1 MLLSKRNRNDNT
13 AATGRQTKRHSPS
26 PCTVSE
32 NQPPST
38 QENDENAPI
47 PKTPENQ
54 RVKSHQ
60 QGSLT
65 PVRSLAKTLEA
76 ATVTSPTKAVKKLDL
91 SVASEKSVDTL
102 LQDAKA
108 LFRRTAVPSRLVGR
122 AQERETILDFW
133 QQHVIDNKSGCLY
146 ISGSP
151 GTGKSAMLRE
161 IIAEME
167 PRAKDITTH
176 SIKVCSIN
184 CMSVKEPKA
193 IYAKLVAELKGPRM
207 ATETDVV
214 QQAEKLLNGKSKS
227 INVVVL
233 DEIDH
238 LLTKEQDVLYKIFEW
253 ASIPTSRLV
262 LIGIANALDL
272 TDRLLPR
279 LRAKNCNYPT
289 LFYDGEP
296 QLVNFNPYKVEEISA
311 IIKDRLSSLSKD
323 KDTPAIMQP
332 QAIELCA
339 RKVAAATGDLRKAL
353 DVCRQAIE
361 MAELEAKKKVAAYN
375 KPAALGEHKKNS
387 TLTTSAT
394 TAPKVT
400 IAHVVKVMN
409 VVFGSPTV
417 QKIRQCNF
425 QQKVALGVMVVMRS
439 TPSKQKD
446 QMTLGRF
453 QERYTTLCST
463 SDCITPVSRT
473 ELNDLVSMLETSG
486 LLTLAKAKEERQR
499 KINLSVQ
506 DTEILQVIREIAV
519 LHSWIN
525 DALKNA
531 EGKKLIN
538 DKSK

>member
-13 AATGRQTKRHSPS
+13 ADAGRQTKRHSPS
-26 PCTVSE
+26 PSTTDE
-32 NQPPST
+32 NQPLSPC
-38 QENDENAPI
+38 ENDENAPI
-47 PKTPENQ
+47 LKTPEKQ
-54 RVKSHQ
+54 RIKNHQ

-65 PVRSLAKTLEA
+65 PVRSLAKSLEA
-76 ATVTSPTKAVKKLDL
+76 AAVTSPTKATKSLDL
-91 SVASEKSVDTL
+91 VESNAKPVDNL

-108 LFRRTAVPSRLVGR
+108 LFRRTAVPARLVGR
-122 AQERETILDFW
+122 AQERETIIKFW
-133 QQHVIDNKSGCLY
+133 KAHVLDNKSGCLY

-167 PRAKDITTH
+167 PLAKDATSH

-193 IYAKLVAELKGPRM
+193 IYSKLVSELKGPRSAM
-207 ATETDVV
+207 EADVV
-214 QQAEKLLNGKSKS
+214 QQAEKLLNGKSKA

-279 LRAKNCNYPT
+279 LRAKNC
-289 LFYDGEP
+289 EP

-311 IIKDRLSSLSKD
+311 IIKDRLSTLTKD
-323 KDTPAIMQP
+323 KDAPAIMQP

-339 RKVAAATGDLRKAL
+339 RRVAAATGDLRKAL

-361 MAELEAKKKVAAYN
+361 MSEIEAKKSAVAY
-375 KPAALGEHKKNS
+375 KPAALGERKQN
-387 TLTTSAT
+387 TVSAPAAM
-394 TAPKVT
+394 APKVT

-409 VVFGSPTV
+409 VVFGSPSV

-425 QQKVALGVMVVMRS
+425 QQKVALGVMVIMRS

-453 QERYTTLCST
+453 QGQYATLCSA

-473 ELNDLVSMLETSG
+473 ELNDLVSMLETGG

-499 KINLSVQ
+499 KVNLSVQ
-506 DTEILQVIREIAV
+506 DSEILQVLRETAI
-519 LHSWIN
+519 LQSWVD
-525 DALKNA
+525 DALKKA
-531 EGKKLIN
+531 EGKKLTIN
-538 DKSK
+538 KSM

>member
-13 AATGRQTKRHSPS
+13 SATGRQTKRHSPS
-26 PCTVSE
+26 PGGTDE
-32 NQPPST
+32 NQPISSN
-38 QENDENAPI
+38 ENDENASAF
-47 PKTPENQ
+47 KTPENQ
-54 RVKSHQ
+54 RIKSFQH
-60 QGSLT
+60 GSLT
-65 PVRSLAKTLEA
+65 PVRSLAKSLEA
-76 ATVTSPTKAVKKLDL
+76 AAVTSPGSAKKSISTKLTD
-91 SVASEKSVDTL
+91 KSVPAKQSDVSVDNL

-108 LFRRTAVPSRLVGR
+108 LFRRTAVPTRLVGR
-122 AQERETILDFW
+122 SQEKEIIIEFLEN
-133 QQHVIDNKSGCLY
+133 HVLKNTSGCLY

-161 IIAEME
+161 IMADME
-167 PRAKDITTH
+167 PKYEDITTH
-176 SIKVCSIN
+176 TVKVCSIN
-184 CMSVKEPKA
+184 CMSIKEPKA
-193 IYAKLVAELKGPRM
+193 IYSKLVSELKGPR
-207 ATETDVV
+207 TPVETDVIK
-214 QQAEKLLNGKSKS
+214 QAEKLLNGKTKAMH
-227 INVVVL
+227 VVVL

-279 LRAKNCNYPT
+279 LRAKNC
-289 LFYDGEP
+289 EP

-323 KDTPAIMQP
+323 KDTPVIMQP

-361 MAELEAKKKVAAYN
+361 MSEIEAKKKSMAS
-375 KPAALGEHKKNS
+375 KPAALGEHKSNQQIGMS
-387 TLTTSAT
+387 TPTN

-417 QKIRQCNF
+417 QKIRQCNL
-425 QQKVALGVMVVMRS
+425 QQKVALGVLVVMRS

-446 QMTLGRF
+446 QMSLGRF
-453 QERYTTLCST
+453 QEQYATLCSA
-463 SDCITPVSRT
+463 SDFITPVSRT

-506 DTEILQVIREIAV
+506 DAEVLQVIREIAV
-519 LHSWIN
+519 LQSWID
-525 DALKNA
+525 DALKKA
-531 EGKKLIN
+531 EGKKLQ
-538 DKSK
+538 KK

>member
-1 MLLSKRNRNDNT
+1 MTVAIFDES
-13 AATGRQTKRHSPS
+13 HS
-26 PCTVSE
+26 CF
-32 NQPPST
+32 
-38 QENDENAPI
+38 
-47 PKTPENQ
+47 
-54 RVKSHQ
+54 
-60 QGSLT
+60 L
-65 PVRSLAKTLEA
+65 
-76 ATVTSPTKAVKKLDL
+76 
-91 SVASEKSVDTL
+91 
-102 LQDAKA
+102 
-108 LFRRTAVPSRLVGR
+108 
-122 AQERETILDFW
+122 
-133 QQHVIDNKSGCLY
+133 
-146 ISGSP
+146 
-151 GTGKSAMLRE
+151 
-161 IIAEME
+161 II
-167 PRAKDITTH
+167 
-176 SIKVCSIN
+176 
-184 CMSVKEPKA
+184 
-193 IYAKLVAELKGPRM
+193 
-207 ATETDVV
+207 
-214 QQAEKLLNGKSKS
+214 
-227 INVVVL
+227 
-233 DEIDH
+233 
-238 LLTKEQDVLYKIFEW
+238 
-253 ASIPTSRLV
+253 
-262 LIGIANALDL
+262 
-272 TDRLLPR
+272 
-279 LRAKNCNYPT
+279 
-289 LFYDGEP
+289 GEP